1 MALPKISIVTPS
13 YNQGQ
18 FLEETIQSVLEQ
30 NYPNLEYIII
40 DGGSSDNSVDVIK
53 KYESHLTYWVS
64 EKDNGQTHAINKG
77 LRRATGEIL
86 TWLNSDDL
94 LLPCAVSMVADF
106 FERYPDAGFVYGDC
120 HVINENGTLFY
131 VSKAVP
137 FERNLLFYGR
147 CLISQPASF
156 FRRNVLDRIGYL
168 DESFDF
174 AMDIELWIRAAQS
187 RIKFDA
193 LFYPLAAARVHGKAK
208 TTSERHKMI
217 QQHKII
223 IARYRKI
230 GFKFLDSTFFITMNL
245 FFRYKC
251 ALKRYLIRGDW
262 GLFRTAR
269 ARAIASHSARK

>member
-1 MALPKISIVTPS
+1 MYLPKISIITPS

-18 FLEETIQSVLEQ
+18 FLEETILSVLKQ
-30 NYPNLEYIII
+30 DYPNLEYIII
-40 DGGSSDNSVDVIK
+40 DGGSTDNSVEIIK
-53 KYESHLTYWVS
+53 KYEDRLTYWIS
-64 EKDNGQTHAINKG
+64 EKDRGQTHAINKG
-77 LRRATGEIL
+77 FRTASGKIL

-94 LLPCAVSMVADF
+94 LLPGAVSMVADF
-106 FERYPDAGFVYGDC
+106 FERYPETGFVYGDC
-120 HVINENGTLFY
+120 HVINENGKLFY
-131 VSKAVP
+131 VSKVVP

-223 IARYRKI
+223 VARYRKLR
-230 GFKFLDSTFFITMNL
+230 FKFLDSTFFITMNL
-245 FFRYKC
+245 YFRYES
-251 ALKRYLIRGDW
+251 ALKRYLIRRDW

-269 ARAIASHSARK
+269 ARAIANHSATK